1 MNTLKPIAAFSLL
14 CVACLTIMVGCVI
27 VPGLN
32 NIAAGLGVTGSASWL
47 ITLPALGVVIFGPLA
62 GMLITRKGSRY
73 ALRIGLILYGALG
86 VAGAW
91 MPSPLF
97 IYADRL
103 LLGGATAIVMSTGIA
118 MISEF
123 YTGHAR
129 LKMMSKQ
136 GMAIELGGV
145 IFLSVGGVLAQIG
158 WRWPFALYLMGWV
171 FLAMI
176 EMFVPRQNTPVHE
189 QASASD
195 VPENTLSKVMI
206 VYFAALLAMIIFFT
220 AIIGLPFRLHGFGF
234 NEAQIGYLLSF
245 VSLVAVGAA
254 STLPRL
260 TVRIGESAT
269 LTIGFL
275 CYAIAHLIFITSSGA
290 GTIIFAAFI
299 LGFGFG
305 LTVPLVNH
313 MAVERSH
320 AGNRGKV
327 LAYLS
332 MSIFLGQFMSSF
344 LQYLPGG
351 NRQTFAVA
359 IALSIVG
366 ALIFGS
372 KSLIKARTRRRT
384 L

>member
-1 MNTLKPIAAFSLL
+1 MSALKPIGAFSLL

-32 NIAAGLGVTGSASWL
+32 NIAAGLGVSGSASWL
-47 ITLPALGVVIFGPLA
+47 VTLPALGVVIFGPLA

-91 MPSPLF
+91 MPGPLF

-129 LKMMSKQ
+129 LKMMSRQ

-145 IFLSVGGVLAQIG
+145 IFLSIGGVMAQIG
-158 WRWPFALYLMGWV
+158 WRWPFTLYLMGWV

-176 EMFVPRQNTPVHE
+176 EIFVPRQNTPVHE
-189 QASASD
+189 PASASG
-195 VPENTLSKVMI
+195 VPKNTLSKVRI
-206 VYFAALLAMIIFFT
+206 VYFAALLAMLIFFT
-220 AIIGLPFRLHGFGF
+220 AIIGLPSRLHGFGF

-260 TVRIGESAT
+260 TVSIGESTT

-275 CYAIAHLIFITSSGA
+275 CYAIAHLIFITASGVES
-290 GTIIFAAFI
+290 IIFAAFV

-320 AGNRGKV
+320 PGNRGKV

-344 LQYLPGG
+344 LQYLPDG

-359 IALSIVG
+359 VALSIVG
-366 ALIFGS
+366 ALTFGS
-372 KSLIKARTRRRT
+372 KSLKARTRRGR
-384 L
+384 

>member
-1 MNTLKPIAAFSLL
+1 
-14 CVACLTIMVGCVI
+14 MVGCVI

-32 NIAAGLGVTGSASWL
+32 NIAIGLGVAGSASWL
-47 ITLPALGVVIFGPLA
+47 VTLPALGVVIFGPLA
-62 GMLITRKGSRY
+62 GMLITRKGTRS
-73 ALRIGLILYGALG
+73 ALRIGLVLYGALG

-91 MPSPLF
+91 MPGPLF

-103 LLGGATAIVMSTGIA
+103 LLGGATAIVMSSGIA

-123 YTGHAR
+123 YSGHAR

-145 IFLSVGGVLAQIG
+145 IFLSVGGLLAQIG
-158 WRWPFALYLMGWV
+158 WRWPFTLYLMGWV
-171 FLAMI
+171 FLAMV
-176 EMFVPRQNTPVHE
+176 ELFVPRQHVPVHE
-189 QASASD
+189 QTSGSGVAK
-195 VPENTLSKVMI
+195 NTLSKVTI

-220 AIIGLPFRLHGFGF
+220 AIIGLPLRLHGFGF
-234 NEAQIGYLLSF
+234 NEAEIGYLLSF
-245 VSLVAVGAA
+245 VSLVAVVAA

-260 TVRIGESAT
+260 TVGIGESTT

-275 CYAIAHLIFITSSGA
+275 CYAIAHLIFITASGA
-290 GTIIFAAFI
+290 DIMIFAAFI
-299 LGFGFG
+299 LGIGFG

-320 AGNRGKV
+320 PGNRGKV

-351 NRQTFAVA
+351 NRQTFVVAVA
-359 IALSIVG
+359 LSVVG
-366 ALIFGS
+366 VLVFGS
-372 KSLIKARTRRRT
+372 KSLMKSRTRHSAQ
-384 L
+384 

>member
-1 MNTLKPIAAFSLL
+1 MSTLKPVGAFSLL

-32 NIAAGLGVTGSASWL
+32 SIAAGLGVTGSASWL
-47 ITLPALGVVIFGPLA
+47 VTLPALGVVIFGPMA
-62 GMLITRKGSRY
+62 GMLITRRGTRS

-91 MPSPLF
+91 MPGPIF

-103 LLGGATAIVMSTGIA
+103 LLGGATAMVMSSGIA

-123 YTGHAR
+123 YSGHAR

-145 IFLSVGGVLAQIG
+145 IFLSIGGLLAQIG
-158 WRWPFALYLMGWV
+158 WRWPFALYLMAWV
-171 FLAMI
+171 FLMI
-176 EMFVPRQNTPVHE
+176 TELFVPRQHAAVAESNAVGGV
-189 QASASD
+189 AK
-195 VPENTLSKVMI
+195 NTLSKVTI

-260 TVRIGESAT
+260 TVRIGESTT
-269 LTIGFL
+269 LTLGFIGYGVAQF
-275 CYAIAHLIFITSSGA
+275 IFIVAPNSA
-290 GTIIFAAFI
+290 AMIFAAFV
-299 LGFGFG
+299 LGIGFG

-320 AGNRGKV
+320 PGNRGRV

-332 MSIFLGQFMSSF
+332 MSIFLGQFLSSF
-344 LQYLPGG
+344 MQYLPGG

-359 IALSIVG
+359 VALSVIG
-366 ALIFGS
+366 ALTFGS
-372 KSLIKARTRRRT
+372 KSILKLRLRSRT

>member
-176 EMFVPRQNTPVHE
+176 EIFVPRQNTPVHE

-290 GTIIFAAFI
+290 DTIIFAAFI

-359 IALSIVG
+359 VALSIVG

-372 KSLIKARTRRRT
+372 KSLIKARTRRPT